1 MVTGR
6 ALCSLGQAPLLNK
19 HGNILSFFLFLLPF
33 FEPHFLSVFALGLLF
48 SSLTNDYEAV
58 CIFCCRAEGA
68 ESDVGV
74 RESLPDEM
82 QCVNGNCHYYPL
94 NKRRQEHIGSG
105 RTGRKNWTANKGVI
119 NSRNCL
125 NLPLAVSSVNTI
137 NAQECLNC
145 I

>member
-6 ALCSLGQAPLLNK
+6 ALCFLGQAPLLNK

-48 SSLTNDYEAV
+48 SSLTTDYDAA
-58 CIFCCRAEGA
+58 CIFCCHAEGSR
-68 ESDVGV
+68 ERCRV

-94 NKRRQEHIGSG
+94 NKRRREHIGSG
-105 RTGRKNWTANKGVI
+105 RTGRKNWTGNNSII
-119 NSRNCL
+119 NLRNCL
-125 NLPLAVSSVNTI
+125 NLPLALSFVNTL
-137 NAQECLNC
+137 NTQECLNC